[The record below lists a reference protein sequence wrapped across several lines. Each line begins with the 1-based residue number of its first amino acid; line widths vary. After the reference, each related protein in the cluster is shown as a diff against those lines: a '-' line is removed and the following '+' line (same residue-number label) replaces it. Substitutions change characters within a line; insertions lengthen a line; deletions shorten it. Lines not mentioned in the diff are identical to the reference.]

1 MHSYERLEHTADAF
15 VRCTGTTLEE
25 CFANAAYALF
35 DQTLDLRDVVPCK
48 SVHTETDGGDPEQR
62 LYNFLSELLFIED
75 TERIFLCRFDVR
87 FEGDRVIC
95 DAEGEDLDLT
105 RHRARTEVKAVTYH
119 MLSVDAETPS
129 VTVLFDI

>member
-35 DQTLDLRDVVPCK
+35 DQTLDLRDVVPRK
-48 SVHTETDGGDPEQR
+48 KVHTETSGADPEQR
-62 LYNFLSELLFIED
+62 LYNFLSEMLFIEE